1 MEKMEYIQPNVELIL
16 LPQTLSLLDTLSQPD
31 EFGIN
36 EWVEGVYEVEAED
49 IY

>member
-1 MEKMEYIQPNVELIL
+1 MKKMEYIQPNAELIH

-36 EWVEGVYEVEAED
+36 DWTEGEIDSQTED